1 MSQLHVYR
9 TDAIVLRR
17 QDFGE
22 ADRVLTLYSPWR
34 GKFRAIAKGVR
45 RPKSRLGGHVE
56 LFTHVNMLVA
66 QGRNLD
72 IVTQAETV
80 RPFARIRDDLW
91 KTSYACYV
99 AELVDR
105 FTEEHLEN
113 QPVFDLLLQAL
124 TYLDET
130 EPGNAGAGR
139 SVPASEDG
147 PAAVARGLVARP
159 DAASTTDAALPC
171 TATHIREAGEAGS
184 TVETAMRSFELQL
197 LGHLGYAPELFHCVQ
212 CHERLAEGENR
223 FSPSG
228 GGAIC
233 PTCGATHPGA
243 RLISVNTIKAM
254 RLMSREP
261 FNVFR
266 RLRLTPDQ
274 AQEVEGAL
282 RAHINFILERQLR
295 TSEFLDRMKADR
307 RRERRQAALAGAN
320 A

>member
-9 TDAIVLRR
+9 TDSVVLRR

-22 ADRVLTLYSPWR
+22 ADRILTLYSPWR

-56 LFTHVNMLVA
+56 LFTHVNVLVA

-80 RPFARIRDDLW
+80 RPFGHLRDDLW

-105 FTEEHLEN
+105 FTEDHLEN
-113 QPVFDLLLQAL
+113 RPVFDLVLEAL
-124 TYLDET
+124 SYLDET
-130 EPGNAGAGR
+130 RAEQHQPPG
-139 SVPASEDG
+139 E
-147 PAAVARGLVARP
+147 
-159 DAASTTDAALPC
+159 
-171 TATHIREAGEAGS
+171 IRESGEAGS
-184 TVETAMRSFELQL
+184 TAEMAMRTFELQL
-197 LGHLGYAPELFHCVQ
+197 LGHLGYAPELVQCVQ
-212 CHERLAEGENR
+212 CHERLSEGENR

-228 GGAIC
+228 GGVVCAG
-233 PTCGATHPGA
+233 CGATHSGG
-243 RLISVNTIKAM
+243 RLLSTNAIKAM

-261 FNVFR
+261 FGVFR

-274 AQEVEGAL
+274 ALEVEGVL
-282 RAHINFILERQLR
+282 RAHVNFILERQLR

-307 RRERRQAALAGAN
+307 KRERRQAALAGAQ

>member
-9 TDAIVLRR
+9 TDALVLRR

-22 ADRVLTLYSPWR
+22 ADRILTFYSPWR

-56 LFTHVNMLVA
+56 LFTHVNVLVA

-72 IVTQAETV
+72 IVTQAEIV
-80 RPFARIRDDLW
+80 RPFGRIRDDLW

-113 QPVFDLLLQAL
+113 KPVFELLLQAL

-130 EPGNAGAGR
+130 EPG
-139 SVPASEDG
+139 
-147 PAAVARGLVARP
+147 AA
-159 DAASTTDAALPC
+159 DAPPSTGQ
-171 TATHIREAGEAGS
+171 IREPGEAGS
-184 TVETAMRSFELQL
+184 TAETAMRSFELRL
-197 LGHLGYAPELFHCVQ
+197 LGHLGYEPELFQCVQ

-228 GGAIC
+228 GGAVC
-233 PTCGATHPGA
+233 AACAPTHPGA
-243 RLISVNTIKAM
+243 RVLSVNAVKAM
-254 RLMSREP
+254 RMMSREP
-261 FNVFR
+261 FGIFR

-274 AQEVEGAL
+274 ALEVEAAL
-282 RAHINFILERQLR
+282 RSHINFIVERQLR

-307 RRERRQAALAGAN
+307 KRERRQATLAGAN